1 LFLYLPNQWIKMA
14 KTEPTTNLSTE
25 EKFKE
30 AARIVFTK
38 KGYAAT
44 KTRDIAEQAGLNL
57 ALLNYYFR
65 SKEKLFEIIMLEK
78 IQQLF
83 SFIAP
88 TLNDETTSLDEK
100 IDRIAEKYI
109 DMLIEHPD
117 LPLFVL
123 SEIRTN
129 PVRFAENVQMQSLIM
144 RSRFIK
150 QIAEKKPDINPF
162 HFVTSFLGML
172 VFPFVSK
179 PVFQSAGLFTDEI
192 FNKLM
197 EERKTLT
204 AKWLKIMLE

>member
-1 LFLYLPNQWIKMA
+1 MA
-14 KTEPTTNLSTE
+14 KQKEQITDNKLSTE

-88 TLNDETTSLDEK
+88 AVNDTTTTLEEK
-100 IDRIAEKYI
+100 IDIISVKYI
-109 DMLIEHPD
+109 DMLSASPD

-123 SEIRTN
+123 SEIRN
-129 PVRFAENVQMQSLIM
+129 HPERFAKTVQMEAMIL
-144 RSRFIK
+144 RSYLVK
-150 QIAEKKPDINPF
+150 QLAERRPDVNPYQF
-162 HFVTSFLGML
+162 MTGFLGIL

-179 PVFQSAGLFTDEI
+179 PVFQSTGMFSEEAFQ
-192 FNKLM
+192 KLM
-197 EERKTLT
+197 EERKALA
-204 AKWLKIMLE
+204 AKWMKAMLE

>member
-1 LFLYLPNQWIKMA
+1 MA
-14 KTEPTTNLSTE
+14 KQKDQAIDNKLSTE

-88 TLNDETTSLDEK
+88 AVNDTTTTLEEK
-100 IDRIAEKYI
+100 IDIISVKYI
-109 DMLIEHPD
+109 DMLSASPD

-123 SEIRTN
+123 SEIRN
-129 PVRFAENVQMQSLIM
+129 HPERFAKTVQMEAMIL
-144 RSRFIK
+144 RSYLVK
-150 QIAEKKPDINPF
+150 QLAERRPDVNPYQF
-162 HFVTSFLGML
+162 MTGFLGIL

-179 PVFQSAGLFTDEI
+179 PVFQSTGMFSEEAFQ
-192 FNKLM
+192 KLM
-197 EERKTLT
+197 EERKGLA
-204 AKWLKIMLE
+204 AKWMKMMLE

>member
-1 LFLYLPNQWIKMA
+1 MA
-14 KTEPTTNLSTE
+14 KQKDQAIDNKLSTE

-88 TLNDETTSLDEK
+88 AVNDTTTTLEEK
-100 IDRIAEKYI
+100 IDIISVKYI
-109 DMLIEHPD
+109 DMLSASPD

-123 SEIRTN
+123 SEIRN
-129 PVRFAENVQMQSLIM
+129 HPERFAKTVQMEAMIL
-144 RSRFIK
+144 RSYLVK
-150 QIAEKKPDINPF
+150 QLAERRPDVNPYQF
-162 HFVTSFLGML
+162 MTGFLGIL

-179 PVFQSAGLFTDEI
+179 PVFQSTGMFSEEAFQ
-192 FNKLM
+192 KLM
-197 EERKTLT
+197 EERKVLA
-204 AKWLKIMLE
+204 AKWMKMMLE